1 MTYDTNVV
9 LTITFFFSVN
19 ENIRIMQMSA
29 GVDISMAVTTTGDV
43 FAWGKTDGGRNGL
56 GMSSGIV
63 TVPRRVVMLCSSG
76 ESVKA
81 VDVDCGYV
89 HSIVVAL
96 NGTIHVCGYVGIDGE
111 EDGASEET
119 NAGKPLQVPNF
130 NIWHRLAAPTAQVK
144 SQERWKKYG
153 KYELKGRSKMLGEME
168 R

>member
-1 MTYDTNVV
+1 M
-9 LTITFFFSVN
+9 N

-29 GVDISMAVTTTGDV
+29 GVDISMAVMTTGDV

-56 GMSSGIV
+56 GMSNGIV
-63 TVPRRVVMLCSSG
+63 TVPRRVVLPCSNG

-89 HSIVVAL
+89 HSIIVAL
-96 NGTIHVCGYVGIDGE
+96 DGTIHVCGYVGIDGE
-111 EDGASEET
+111 DDGASEEAD
-119 NAGKPLQVPNF
+119 AGKPLQVPDF
-130 NIWHRLAAPTAQVK
+130 NIWHRLAAPRAHVK

-153 KYELKGRSKMLGEME
+153 KYELKGRSKMLGEMD